1 MNPSK
6 SPNPSEKPGIKFSQ
20 HALEDFQ
27 YWEKED
33 PTVARRIVRLIEA
46 IKLDPRGGIGHPEP
60 LKHQLSGC
68 WSRRITGEHRLVYS
82 YRDSEVVVIQGRY
95 HYE

>member
-6 SPNPSEKPGIKFSQ
+6 SPNPSEKPGIKSSQ
-20 HALEDFQ
+20 HALEDLQ

-33 PTVARRIVRLIEA
+33 PAVARRIVRLIEA
-46 IKLDPRGGIGHPEP
+46 IRLDPFSGIGHPEP
-60 LKHQLSGC
+60 LKHQLFGYL
-68 WSRRITGEHRLVYS
+68 SRRITREHRLVYS
-82 YRDSEVVVIQGRY
+82 YKDGEVVVIQCRY